1 MVNKKSLKLLAKI
14 LVTGLALFLVFQKID
29 TSTTWSV
36 IKNAQ
41 PGWLVLSWIFFI
53 ISKVWCS
60 FRLNGYFRDVGLKL
74 SEIKNLKLYAIG
86 MFYNLFLPGG
96 IGGDGY
102 KVYIL
107 NKIYK
112 VSVKKLLA
120 AVFLDRGNGLAVI
133 LFLTFALLPFLSL
146 PLDPPGIQLILGIVG
161 MLGIPFG
168 LYIIMLLFFKN
179 FMSSIFSTT
188 AYSLLNQ
195 VFQLWSTYFILIS
208 LGVSD
213 QVWPYLFVFLVSSLV
228 SVIPLTIGGVGAREL
243 VFVYAHAYVGIDK
256 NTAVAFSL
264 LFFILTVLTSLSG
277 VFFKF
282 SKESSETPLR

>member
-1 MVNKKSLKLLAKI
+1 MVNKNSLKLIAKI

-29 TSTTWSV
+29 TATTWQV
-36 IKNAQ
+36 IKNAEL
-41 PGWLVLSWIFFI
+41 GWLLLSWLFFI
-53 ISKVWCS
+53 ISKIFCS
-60 FRLNGYFRDVGLKL
+60 FRLNGYFRDVGLHL

-102 KVYIL
+102 KVYLL

-120 AVFLDRGNGLAVI
+120 AVLLDRGNGLAVI
-133 LFLTFALLPFLSL
+133 LFLIFALLPFISL
-146 PLDPPGIQLILGIVG
+146 PLAPPGIQITLGMMG
-161 MLGIPFG
+161 MVGIPLG
-168 LYIIMLLFFKN
+168 LYVVMLIFFKN
-179 FMSSIFSTT
+179 FMASIFSTT

-195 VFQLWSTYFILIS
+195 TLQLGSTYFILVS
-208 LGVSD
+208 MGVSD
-213 QVWPYLFVFLVSSLV
+213 QIWPDLFVFLLSSLV

-243 VFVYAHAYVGIDK
+243 VFVYAHEFVGIDE
-256 NTAVAFSL
+256 NIAVAFSL

-282 SKESSETPLR
+282 REESWETTNR

>member
-14 LVTGLALFLVFQKID
+14 LVTGLALFLVFRKID